1 MAPASSEKQR
11 RLAGADLAR
20 KRAGKRTRTGMSE
33 KNLSEFAS
41 KPVKSR
47 VKPVKKTTSHRV
59 KSLPSSKAKGSKSY
73 K

>member
-33 KNLSEFAS
+33 SQLSDFAS

-47 VKPVKKTTSHRV
+47 AKQTKKTTSHRS
-59 KSLPSSKAKGSKSY
+59 KSSKSY